1 MLCANVLLDCIQ
13 VSAHKKE
20 IKTRDVSIGEK
31 EKRIYEL
38 KKKNQVRLHSHF
50 AAEYKRATRACVS
63 PQTPL
68 LQTSPLRYPYLTS
81 LFGLLGAG

>member
-1 MLCANVLLDCIQ
+1 

-38 KKKNQVRLHSHF
+38 KKKNQVCLHSHF
-50 AAEYKRATRACVS
+50 AAEYKAATTVWR
-63 PQTPL
+63 
-68 LQTSPLRYPYLTS
+68 
-81 LFGLLGAG
+81 

>member
-1 MLCANVLLDCIQ
+1 MNIYVLQ

-38 KKKNQVRLHSHF
+38 KKKNQVG
-50 AAEYKRATRACVS
+50 KN
-63 PQTPL
+63 TPFTPTSRHYTDHRIL
-68 LQTSPLRYPYLTS
+68 LIWCLGRNWINLS
-81 LFGLLGAG
+81 LY

>member
-1 MLCANVLLDCIQ
+1 MKALLVKEKELHDQIKLLEKE

-38 KKKNQVRLHSHF
+38 KKKNQVRCFRNFYISI
-50 AAEYKRATRACVS
+50 
-63 PQTPL
+63 TP
-68 LQTSPLRYPYLTS
+68 PIRILTWP
-81 LFGLLGAG
+81 

>member
-1 MLCANVLLDCIQ
+1 MNVYVLQ

-38 KKKNQVRLHSHF
+38 KKKNQVGKNTAF
-50 AAEYKRATRACVS
+50 
-63 PQTPL
+63 TP
-68 LQTSPLRYPYLTS
+68 PLDTILTIAFS
-81 LFGLLGAG
+81 LSGVLVGIG

>member
-1 MLCANVLLDCIQ
+1 MRVCWMLCAYVLLDCIQ

-38 KKKNQVRLHSHF
+38 KKKNQVR
-50 AAEYKRATRACVS
+50 
-63 PQTPL
+63 
-68 LQTSPLRYPYLTS
+68 YPRM
-81 LFGLLGAG
+81 LGS